1 MGLNERIDSLPP
13 EMQIEVADFVEYLH
27 LKRARQNLAE
37 SAEHHRPSLL
47 DVLNHAPGH
56 LAFLSAAEVDAYIR
70 AERETWR
77 D

>member
-13 EMQIEVADFVEYLH
+13 EMQIEVAAFVEYLH

-37 SAEHHRPSLL
+37 SVEYHRHSLL

-56 LAFLSAAEVDAYIR
+56 LVFLSATEVDAYIR
-70 AERETWR
+70 AERETWG

>member
-56 LAFLSAAEVDAYIR
+56 LAFLSVAEVDAYIR
-70 AERETWR
+70 AERETWG